1 MSELAVVIGA
11 WYQESGGQS
20 FEVVAVDTDTSTI
33 EIQYY
38 EGEVEELEFDTWRDM
53 LLLAVAAPED
63 WTGAYD
69 ELEVDDLG
77 YSDTAIQPENW
88 GGPLETLDTAD
99 SI

>member
-1 MSELAVVIGA
+1 MSELAVVVGA
-11 WYQESGGQS
+11 WYQESGAQS
-20 FEVVAVDTDTSTI
+20 FEVVAVDTDTATI
-33 EIQYY
+33 EIQYF
-38 EGEVEELEFDTWRDM
+38 EGEVEELEFDAWREM
-53 LLLAVAAPED
+53 ELLAIEPPED

-99 SI
+99 ST